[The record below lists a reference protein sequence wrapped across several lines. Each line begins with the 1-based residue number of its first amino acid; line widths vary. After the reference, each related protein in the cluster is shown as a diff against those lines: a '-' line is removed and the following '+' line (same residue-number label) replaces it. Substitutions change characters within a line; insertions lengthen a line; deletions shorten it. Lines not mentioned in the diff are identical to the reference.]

1 MCTHKTGYFE
11 MLHMFMEALQSE
23 ALQIFISVKITITQK
38 CYIARQ
44 SRLFQLPG
52 VSKKYSM
59 Y

>member
-1 MCTHKTGYFE
+1 

-23 ALQIFISVKITITQK
+23 ALQIFISVEITKPKSVIK
-38 CYIARQ
+38 CYIARP